1 MRHRKTTPQLG
12 RSPSHRK
19 AMLRNMVTDFLRY
32 GKIRTTEAKA
42 KALRPYAEKL
52 ITLAKKDTLHARRRA
67 ARLIRDKEVLRK
79 LFNEIA
85 PRYAERPGG
94 YCRIVKLPARAG
106 DNASMAIIELVEA
119 ELKTRAKRKKRSYD
133 GPLTA
138 AADTAVAA
146 AAAEEAAEEAAAET
160 AEEAAEEAAP
170 EAASDEDEAPA
181 AEAVSDEEDAAEEVV
196 AEEGSEEDATAEEAS
211 EEEGAE
217 EAAGEEEASSDED
230 TVDEAEDG
238 AEAPTAEDV
247 DEDDDTKSE

>member
-32 GKIRTTEAKA
+32 GKVRTTEAKA

-52 ITLAKKDTLHARRRA
+52 ITAAKKDTLHARRRV
-67 ARLIRDKEVLRK
+67 ARVIRDKEVLRK

-94 YCRIVKLPARAG
+94 YTRIVKLPSRAG
-106 DNASMAIIELVEA
+106 DNAAMALIELVEA
-119 ELKTRAKRKKRSYD
+119 EMKTRPKRKKRSYD

-146 AAAEEAAEEAAAET
+146 AAAEEAAPAEDV
-160 AEEAAEEAAP
+160 AD
-170 EAASDEDEAPA
+170 S
-181 AEAVSDEEDAAEEVV
+181 EEVV
-196 AEEGSEEDATAEEAS
+196 DDADASAEAS
-211 EEEGAE
+211 DDAGVDAE
-217 EAAGEEEASSDED
+217 TED
-230 TVDEAEDG
+230 
-238 AEAPTAEDV
+238 EAPTAEADAADAESAEAADAADADAE
-247 DEDDDTKSE
+247 DEKSE

>member
-52 ITLAKKDTLHARRRA
+52 ITAAKKDTLHARRRV
-67 ARLIRDKEVLRK
+67 ARLVRDKEVLRK

-94 YCRIVKLPARAG
+94 YCRIVKLPSRAG
-106 DNASMAIIELVEA
+106 DNASMALIELVEA
-119 ELKTRAKRKKRSYD
+119 EMKTRTKRKKRAYD

-138 AADTAVAA
+138 AADTAAA
-146 AAAEEAAEEAAAET
+146 AAAVAEAADEVATDVAEEAADEV
-160 AEEAAEEAAP
+160 AEEAADAEQAVEAA
-170 EAASDEDEAPA
+170 DEGDTTEPA
-181 AEAVSDEEDAAEEVV
+181 ADDSAAESEEEDAPV
-196 AEEGSEEDATAEEAS
+196 
-211 EEEGAE
+211 
-217 EAAGEEEASSDED
+217 
-230 TVDEAEDG
+230 
-238 AEAPTAEDV
+238 AEAPSAEAG
-247 DEDDDTKSE
+247 ESEEKKSE